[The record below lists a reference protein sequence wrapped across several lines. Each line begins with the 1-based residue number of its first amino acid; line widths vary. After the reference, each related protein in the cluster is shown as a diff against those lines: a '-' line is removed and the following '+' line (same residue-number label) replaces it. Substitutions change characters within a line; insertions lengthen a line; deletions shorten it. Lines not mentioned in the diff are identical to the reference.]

1 MPQSAFESVLKCATD
16 AILDGQSSLPKTRF
30 LTAGDIESLC
40 ARDTES
46 VKEELRTT
54 RVSAGQTRAAVV
66 PSADLINLL
75 QGRAEFIAS
84 KLFGKVNEHR
94 GAINQSEDSWIYW
107 YHDFR
112 KQQLAVLRVH
122 LPETSAQNQPEQVAS
137 LFLDALKEASV
148 WDLPKVTVWDANP
161 AVLQALDL
169 LKDQHRVEVTSG
181 QRYQRSI
188 PSLRWAGDERAKKV
202 TLHCNEFYAWS

>member
-1 MPQSAFESVLKCATD
+1 MR
-16 AILDGQSSLPKTRF
+16 KTQ
-30 LTAGDIESLC
+30 
-40 ARDTES
+40 
-46 VKEELRTT
+46 
-54 RVSAGQTRAAVV
+54 VSPDQTLAAVV
-66 PSADLINLL
+66 PTADLIKLL
-75 QGRAEFIAS
+75 QERANFMAS

-94 GAINQSEDSWIYW
+94 GAISQSEDSWIYW

-122 LPETSAQNQPEQVAS
+122 LPEEPAQNQPEQVVG

-148 WDLPKVTVWDANP
+148 WGLPKVTVWDANP
-161 AVLQALDL
+161 IVLQALDL
-169 LKDQHRVEVTSG
+169 LKDQHRAEVTSG

-188 PSLRWAGDERAKKV
+188 PSLRWTGDDRAKSV